1 MTDVLKALSSTPW
14 LSFMDPAAQAQL
26 SQSAR
31 LVSFRPG
38 RRVMRS
44 GEAVREV
51 FFVIAG
57 TVRLGAPVLERGATL
72 VALRGAGA
80 VLGAGEV
87 LANDLPKA
95 DAVTLEAVTLVGIPS
110 DVFLRLME
118 TERRFTLEVCRQLA
132 LLAQNLQE
140 QAGLL
145 APLPVALRLRQLL
158 LRYAATCGTVLEDGV
173 QLRPKLTQ
181 ASLAMDLGVE
191 RKSVLRAMDQLREAG
206 LLDKRNARYHLPS
219 PQALESWSP
228 SELMPMSSEGL
239 GGRSDESQDDE
250 AMDEPEE
257 ALSDA

>member
-14 LSFMDPAAQAQL
+14 LSLLDASAQAAL
-26 SQSAR
+26 AQSAR

-38 RRVMRS
+38 RRVVRC
-44 GEAVREV
+44 GEAVREIL
-51 FFVIAG
+51 FVVSG

-80 VLGAGEV
+80 VLGASEV
-87 LANDLPKA
+87 LANELPKS
-95 DAVTLEAVTLVGIPS
+95 DAVTLEAVTLVGIPN
-110 DVFLRLME
+110 DVFIRLIE
-118 TERRFTLEVCRQLA
+118 NERRFALEVCRQLA

-145 APLPVALRLRQLL
+145 APLPVAIRLRQLL

-191 RKSVLRAMDQLREAG
+191 RKSVLRGMDQLREAG

-228 SELMPMSSEGL
+228 NDLMPMSASLRRSEEDL
-239 GGRSDESQDDE
+239 L
-250 AMDEPEE
+250 AEPEE
-257 ALSDA
+257 SLSNA